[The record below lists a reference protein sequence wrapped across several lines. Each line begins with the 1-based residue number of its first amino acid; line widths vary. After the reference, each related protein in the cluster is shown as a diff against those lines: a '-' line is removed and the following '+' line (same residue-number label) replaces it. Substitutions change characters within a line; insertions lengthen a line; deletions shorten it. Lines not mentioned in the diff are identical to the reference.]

1 MKRSKTKFIVVL
13 TTVLILITGT
23 VIGGYYAIDKLLV
36 PKYFGRYGIN
46 NLPELVDLV
55 QTIYIVPSEDS
66 FINNPYT
73 KADAQTM
80 TAKFAKVGFPTLA
93 NGEIDFETIVKSEEK
108 RFLKTDSESFNET
121 HITLTDKEIATIL
134 NQILD
139 TGILVSNFKSLSYLD
154 TLQMQI
160 KQLSI
165 TPTDLESKDSTLAS
179 EQFMDFSS
187 NSANL
192 SLTIKITTESAK
204 QQIAK
209 NIDAPQFLIDWII
222 PEEMYI
228 TASMSTEIDKD
239 GNHTFSNTSLSINS
253 KTPKQSEVLLSLLIS
268 FIYPDSENM
277 TIDEL
282 TTALGDLAI
291 EGINLLGD
299 FEYVQVETKTSSSFG
314 IKLELPSVSIIPDED
329 NSIEDENTEDGNS
342 AQKTP
347 ENA

>member
-1 MKRSKTKFIVVL
+1 MKRSKTRFIVIL
-13 TTVLILITGT
+13 TTVLILLSGA
-23 VIGGYYAIDKLLV
+23 VLGGYFAIDRLLV

-55 QTIYIVPSEDS
+55 QTIYVIPSEDT
-66 FINNPYT
+66 FITNPYT

-80 TAKFAKVGFPTLA
+80 TAKFTKAGFPTTA
-93 NGEIDFETIVKSEEK
+93 NGEIDFETIVKSETK
-108 RFLKTDSESFNET
+108 RSLSEDAENLDET
-121 HITLTDKEIATIL
+121 YITLTDKEIATIL

-139 TGILVSNFKSLSYLD
+139 TGVLVSNFKSLSYLD

-165 TPTDLESKDSTLAS
+165 TPTDLESLDPALAS
-179 EQFMDFSS
+179 DQFLDFSS

-204 QQIAK
+204 QQISK

-228 TASMSTEIDKD
+228 TANMTTEIGED
-239 GNHTFSNTSLSINS
+239 GKHTLSNTSLSINS

-268 FIYPDSENM
+268 FIYPESENM

-282 TTALGDLAI
+282 ATAIGDLAI

-299 FEYVQVETKTSSSFG
+299 FEYVQVETKSSCAFG
-314 IKLELPSVSIIPDED
+314 IKLELPPATIIPND
-329 NSIEDENTEDGNS
+329 IENTENNNS
-342 AQKTP
+342 
-347 ENA
+347 ENLD